1 MMMFKKITDKF
12 TKKEN
17 THKSSLPKNNESTRK
32 ITRVEAIT
40 LLKKHFNP

>member
-1 MMMFKKITDKF
+1 MMFKKITDKF

-17 THKSSLPKNNESTRK
+17 THKSSSPKNVETTHK

-40 LLKKHFNP
+40 LLKKRFNP